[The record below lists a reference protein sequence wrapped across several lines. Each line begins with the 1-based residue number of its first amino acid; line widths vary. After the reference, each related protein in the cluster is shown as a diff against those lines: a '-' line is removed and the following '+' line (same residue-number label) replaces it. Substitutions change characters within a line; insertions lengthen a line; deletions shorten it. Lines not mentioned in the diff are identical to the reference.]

1 MELKG
6 RANMARD
13 EKSPTTPGTRPG
25 TLPQGKARSI
35 LQVLDRHYP
44 DVRCTLD
51 YRNPLELLVATILSA
66 QCTDERVNRVTPE
79 LFQKYPDADAY
90 ARAPLEQLEADIKS
104 TGFYHNK
111 ARSIQACC
119 REISQEYSG
128 EVPARLEA
136 LVKLPG
142 IGRKTANV
150 ILGNAFQIPG
160 IVVDTHVGRVA
171 HRLGLTSQ
179 KDPVKIE
186 RDLMPLIPRERWVH
200 FSHQLIMHGR
210 TLCQARKPN
219 CGTCPLQSHCDFF
232 LADFRSA
239 NPAGEKA

>member
-1 MELKG
+1 
-6 RANMARD
+6 MAGDR
-13 EKSPTTPGTRPG
+13 KSPKTLNSRPER
-25 TLPQGKARSI
+25 LPQDKSAPI
-35 LQVLDRHYP
+35 LKLLDQHYP
-44 DVRCTLD
+44 EARCTLD
-51 YRNPLELLVATILSA
+51 YRTPLELLVATILSA

-79 LFQKYPDADAY
+79 LFKKYPNADAY
-90 ARAPLEQLEADIKS
+90 ANVPLEELEADIRS

-119 REISQEYSG
+119 REILQNYSG
-128 EVPARLEA
+128 EVPTQLEA

-160 IVVDTHVGRVA
+160 IVVDTHVGRVT

-186 RDLMPLIPRERWVH
+186 QDLMTLIPQQRWVH

-210 TLCQARKPN
+210 AICQARKPN
-219 CGTCPLQSHCDFF
+219 CAICPLQSHCDFF
-232 LADFRSA
+232 LANSRSA
-239 NPAGEKA
+239 NSSDGRA

>member
-1 MELKG
+1 
-6 RANMARD
+6 MAGDR
-13 EKSPTTPGTRPG
+13 KSPKTSKSRPE
-25 TLPQGKARSI
+25 TLPQDKTAPI
-35 LQVLDRHYP
+35 LKLLDQHYP
-44 DVRCTLD
+44 EARCTLD
-51 YRNPLELLVATILSA
+51 YLTPLELLVATILSA
-66 QCTDERVNRVTPE
+66 QCTDERVNQVTPG
-79 LFQKYPDADAY
+79 LFKKYPNADAY
-90 ARAPLEQLEADIKS
+90 ANVPLEELEVDIKS

-119 REISQEYSG
+119 REISQNYSG
-128 EVPARLEA
+128 QVPTQLEA

-186 RDLMPLIPRERWVH
+186 QDLMTLIPQQRWVH

-210 TLCQARKPN
+210 AICQARKPN
-219 CGTCPLQSHCDFF
+219 CAICPLQSHCDFF
-232 LADFRSA
+232 LANSRSA
-239 NPAGEKA
+239 NSSDGRA